1 MRLEAFCEEHG
12 IEATFIDFDMATH
25 TVEEAARALNTSARN
40 IIKSLVFIVD
50 GEPFLVVVDGT
61 SRVDEEQLAEVL
73 LAEEARLAEPDEV
86 KDATGYRV
94 GTVPPVGT
102 GLRAVV
108 DERVLEKDVVYGGG
122 GTGSRMIEMDP
133 RFIVDEDDRVEPI
146 TE

>member
-1 MRLEAFCEEHG
+1 MDLELFCEENG
-12 IEATFIDFDMATH
+12 IEAEFIDFDMATH
-25 TVEEAARALNTSARN
+25 SVQEAARALDTSTRN

-61 SRVDEEQLAEVL
+61 SRVDEEKLAEVL
-73 LAEEARLAEPDEV
+73 LAEDARLAEPDEV
-86 KDATGYRV
+86 EDATGYAV

-108 DERVLEKDVVYGGG
+108 DDRVLEKDVVYGGG
-122 GTGSRMIEMDP
+122 GAESRMIKLDP
-133 RFIVDEDDRVEPI
+133 RFIVGEDDRVAPV